1 MCFHAYYIW
10 FLSLSLFKDFFVKTL
25 NDVRFNFR
33 WNVITLSCFFT
44 HFQRLAVCP
53 ILNKMNK
60 KPILPCATP
69 MGECA
74 VNTIIR
80 TKVTT
85 LMASRMANIVHSH
98 SNTSML
104 PMAIQTD
111 LSLHMLPFVYLTAIP
126 TRLLA

>member
-1 MCFHAYYIW
+1 MECYYIEL
-10 FLSLSLFKDFFVKTL
+10 FLYPFPTFGGMSDTEQNEQETDFT
-25 NDVRFNFR
+25 
-33 WNVITLSCFFT
+33 
-44 HFQRLAVCP
+44 
-53 ILNKMNK
+53 M
-60 KPILPCATP
+60 CAP

-111 LSLHMLPFVYLTAIP
+111 ISLHMLPFVYLTAIP